1 MRSILHRAVGGLALA
16 AGLLAAMPASA
27 ETYDFGSLIS
37 GGDAPATAS
46 FATLTAEVVGSDV
59 QFTLSAYGLDM
70 FNGGAPWIG
79 AMSVDGLKTGVVSD
93 VNGDANVTMGK
104 GDGPDG
110 SFEFK
115 FDFSDNV
122 GKLVDNETVSWTW
135 LGGAGHFDD
144 LALHVK
150 GLSYGDTN
158 NAWYQATLAVPESS
172 TTAMMLAGL
181 GVIGLMARR
190 RRRR

>member
-1 MRSILHRAVGGLALA
+1 MRSNLHRAIGGLALV
-16 AGLLAAMPASA
+16 AGMLAAVPAAA
-27 ETYDFGSLIS
+27 ETYDFSALLA
-37 GGDAPATAS
+37 GDGAPVTAS

-59 QFTLSAYGLDM
+59 QFTLNAYGLDTL
-70 FNGGAPWIG
+70 NGGAPWIG
-79 AMSVDGLKTGVVSD
+79 AMSVDGVKTGVVSD

-110 SFEFK
+110 NFEFK

-135 LGGAGHFDD
+135 LGGAGQFSD

-150 GLSYGDTN
+150 GISYGDTN
-158 NAWYQATLAVPESS
+158 NAWYGAALPVPESS
-172 TTAMMLAGL
+172 TTMMMLAGL

-190 RRRR
+190 RRQR

>member
-1 MRSILHRAVGGLALA
+1 MRSILHRAIGGLALA
-16 AGLLAAMPASA
+16 AGMLTAVPASA
-27 ETYDFGSLIS
+27 EIYDFGSLIA
-37 GGDAPATAS
+37 GEGAPSTAS
-46 FATLTAEVVGSDV
+46 FATLTADVVGNDV
-59 QFTLSAYGLDM
+59 QFTLNAYGLDTLT
-70 FNGGAPWIG
+70 GSAPWIG
-79 AMSVDGLKTGVVSD
+79 AMSVDGVKTGVVSD

-115 FDFSDNV
+115 FDFSDSV
-122 GKLVDNETVSWTW
+122 GKLLDNETVSWTW

-150 GLSYGDTN
+150 GISYGDTS
-158 NAWYQATLAVPESS
+158 NAWYGAALAVPESS

-190 RRRR
+190 RRQR